1 MVKDSPDK
9 VPSGSWDKA
18 GTETAIVALCSPKC
32 PCAELIFQPPALLA
46 LRHLCKVQ
54 IQYGALMAHQWR

>member
-1 MVKDSPDK
+1 MEKDFPDK

-32 PCAELIFQPPALLA
+32 LRAELIFQPLALLVFK
-46 LRHLCKVQ
+46 HLCKVQ
-54 IQYGALMAHQWR
+54 I